1 MPWRILVSFHT
12 DFVSEGEPV
21 MIQIKTV
28 LLAVMLCVTLG
39 CRTVGP
45 TSLQQTHPQY
55 NHAISR
61 SLDEQFLLNLVRLK
75 YRDNPYFLGVASVT
89 TQQSVES
96 DVSASVKLIR
106 GGDTLTPSAGI
117 TYKERRPFRIRLS
130 VGINS

>member
-1 MPWRILVSFHT
+1 MLVRLNP
-12 DFVSEGEPV
+12 DFVREGAPV

-28 LLAVMLCVTLG
+28 LLAGVLYVVLG

-106 GGDTLTPSAGI
+106 GGDTLTLRPASR
-117 TYKERRPFRIRLS
+117 TRKRRPFRIRLS

>member
-1 MPWRILVSFHT
+1 
-12 DFVSEGEPV
+12 
-21 MIQIKTV
+21 MIHIKTV
-28 LLAVMLCVTLG
+28 LLAVMLCVTFG

-75 YRDNPYFLGVASVT
+75 YRDNPYFLSVASVT
-89 TQQSVES
+89 TQQSES

-117 TYKERRPFRIRLS
+117 TYKETPTIRIRP
-130 VGINS
+130 